1 MARAGLAYYSV
12 VYYFVAYLSAVPR
25 TSLLTL
31 YFIESKVFSK
41 RIGALGLEE
50 QLRTLQDELLAN
62 PTVGRTDPSTGGL
75 RKARMPDPDRRKGKR
90 GGARV
95 HYLYLA
101 RHEVV
106 YLLFV
111 YGKGEQ
117 ERLTPRQKKELKA
130 MVDVIKSEWGE

>member
-1 MARAGLAYYSV
+1 M
-12 VYYFVAYLSAVPR
+12 
-25 TSLLTL
+25 TL
-31 YFIESKVFSK
+31 YFVESRVFS
-41 RIGALGLEE
+41 RRVRGLGLEE
-50 QLRTLQDELLAN
+50 QLQKLQDTLLAN
-62 PTVGRTDPSTGGL
+62 PTAGRTDAGTGGL
-75 RKARMPDPDRRKGKR
+75 RKVRMPDPDRYKGKR

-111 YGKGEQ
+111 YRKGEQ

-130 MVDVIKSEWGE
+130 AVDVIKSEWGE